1 MFPLMTIAL
10 LGWFPVAILL
20 FSKMP
25 VRRALVIASLGA
37 VMFLPMGE
45 LKMPFIAGRKDIL
58 ISMGILL
65 AALIA
70 DPKPLVR
77 FRPKLI
83 DLPMAMLCLNPL
95 VCALA
100 NGISAYDAAS
110 FSLSTFL
117 SWGTPYLL
125 GRVYLTTGRD
135 AWYLAWC

>member
-10 LGWFPVAILL
+10 LAWFPIAIVL

-25 VRRALVIASLGA
+25 VRRALVICSIGA

-58 ISMGILL
+58 ISIGILV
-65 AALIA
+65 AAIIA
-70 DPKPLVR
+70 DPGPLTR

-83 DLPMAMLCLNPL
+83 DIPMVMLCINPL
-95 VCALA
+95 VCAIA

-117 SWGTPYLL
+117 SWG
-125 GRVYLTTGRD
+125 
-135 AWYLAWC
+135 